1 MLKNP
6 LNVVF
11 LINILTTETF
21 YVVICYFNN
30 VNMLF
35 FKTCYYLRLKTNKLD
50 TEITKP
56 IVLETRQLLISR
68 NYPLVNIPRDLIIL
82 TSQKQYLDKKSFMF
96 VNLYYFKQLHN
107 VLMKLTL
114 KLSSTSKLIKFKK
127 KPTNVNKLN
136 CQNLINCL

>member
-1 MLKNP
+1 LLKNP

>member
-1 MLKNP
+1 
-6 LNVVF
+6 
-11 LINILTTETF
+11 
-21 YVVICYFNN
+21 
-30 VNMLF
+30 MLF

-82 TSQKQYLDKKSFMF
+82 TSQKQYLNEKSFMF

>member
-35 FKTCYYLRLKTNKLD
+35 FKTCYYLRPKTNKLHR
-50 TEITKP
+50 EITKP
-56 IVLETRQLLISR
+56 IVLETRQLLTSR
-68 NYPLVNIPRDLIIL
+68 NYPLVSIPRDLIIL
-82 TSQKQYLDKKSFMF
+82 TSQKRYLNEKSFIF

-127 KPTNVNKLN
+127 KSININKLN